1 MNTPTLPSNHAERQ
15 RPLRTKLET
24 ETDPLVRELLS
35 ERLRLLVK
43 QENAER
49 VSFSLSA
56 DSSYR
61 ASRFTNQAPIPC
73 GLRNARDNPGFK
85 QEEHWFFSRLNEKD
99 AKALQRMTDQWVKN
113 FGIPLPRALALK
125 LAGAGRTL
133 NQALNFFNCGV
144 FLTVVGATMM
154 ALLSIAKLSA
164 QDSTAVERSP

>member
-1 MNTPTLPSNHAERQ
+1 MNTTTLPSNHAERQ
-15 RPLRTKLET
+15 RPIRLRLET
-24 ETDPLVRELLS
+24 ETDPLVRELLL
-35 ERLRLLVK
+35 ERLHLLVK

-61 ASRFTNQAPIPC
+61 ATRLTHQAPIPC

-85 QEEHWFFSRLNEKD
+85 QEDHWFFSRLNEKD
-99 AKALQRMTDQWVKN
+99 AKALQKMTDQWTKN

-144 FLTVVGATMM
+144 FLQIPAEARLANAGNILKVVEKKT
-154 ALLSIAKLSA
+154 
-164 QDSTAVERSP
+164 TEVF

>member
-15 RPLRTKLET
+15 RPIRLRLET
-24 ETDPLVRELLS
+24 ETDPLVRELLL
-35 ERLRLLVK
+35 ERLHLLVK

-61 ASRFTNQAPIPC
+61 ASRFTHQAPIPC

-85 QEEHWFFSRLNEKD
+85 QEDHWFFSRLNEKD
-99 AKALQRMTDQWVKN
+99 AKALQKMTDQWTKN

-144 FLTVVGATMM
+144 FLQIPSEARF
-154 ALLSIAKLSA
+154 ASA
-164 QDSTAVERSP
+164 VKILEVIEKKTTEVF